1 MGNIQLPPH
10 SNTSAW
16 PIQSRISTIPKSL
29 INWQQPMEASQNAT
43 QEEITVDTA
52 TIPNT
57 PPSVESPLSS
67 MIVAITASQ
76 IKNKAPNISQE
87 TGATVYS
94 LPSSA
99 ANKFR
104 RSNKWEVPQNT

>member
-1 MGNIQLPPH
+1 
-10 SNTSAW
+10 
-16 PIQSRISTIPKSL
+16 
-29 INWQQPMEASQNAT
+29 MEASQNAT

-57 PPSVESPLSS
+57 PPSVEPPLSS
-67 MIVAITASQ
+67 MIGAITASQ